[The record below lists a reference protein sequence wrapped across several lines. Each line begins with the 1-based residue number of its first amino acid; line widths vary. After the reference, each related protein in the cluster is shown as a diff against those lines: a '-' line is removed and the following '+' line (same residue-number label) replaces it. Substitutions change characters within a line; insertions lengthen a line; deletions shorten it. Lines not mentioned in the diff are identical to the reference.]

1 MYYKKLKIYFF
12 FILQEPS
19 ISLHYSPSNKT
30 WSHSLIGQRMSCM
43 LVCETIN
50 DFNHVKSGIKDSKSS
65 SSSSSKNIPEK
76 YFIVKNNDYVRVK
89 YVMVYAE
96 KTKHQKRN
104 NKLAQFINENKFIL
118 ILLAYSL
125 LLMFIG
131 LMNSRAFHKYYRV
144 LSIKLSSFL
153 LGEATSYE

>member
-1 MYYKKLKIYFF
+1 
-12 FILQEPS
+12 
-19 ISLHYSPSNKT
+19 
-30 WSHSLIGQRMSCM
+30 
-43 LVCETIN
+43 
-50 DFNHVKSGIKDSKSS
+50 
-65 SSSSSKNIPEK
+65 
-76 YFIVKNNDYVRVK
+76 
-89 YVMVYAE
+89 MVYAE
-96 KTKHQKRN
+96 KTKQKRN

-153 LGEATSYE
+153 LGEAASYE